1 MNHTLKKTLADQRF
15 SYCTPQGLYSSQE
28 LSAAQ
33 PIWNDLWSF
42 LTIDILSEEEMSQTE
57 QFIINLRQIQMGVPT
72 NHCKILL
79 KTNKQ
84 TKQKNGRCSPF
95 TN

>member
-1 MNHTLKKTLADQRF
+1 MNHTLKKTLADQPF

-33 PIWNDLWSF
+33 PIWNDLWPF

-57 QFIINLRQIQMGVPT
+57 QFIINLRQIQMA
-72 NHCKILL
+72 ILDY
-79 KTNKQ
+79 TNKPLQ
-84 TKQKNGRCSPF
+84 DLA
-95 TN
+95 